1 MKILAIETSTALGS
15 IAVAINGK
23 IEGFDSSNNPK
34 THTEFVNLAI
44 ERLLKKVSLALAD
57 IDLFAVGSGPGS
69 FTGLRVAANIAKT
82 FSMLHL
88 KPMVH
93 MDSLALLREEAV
105 LAGENNPLFLS
116 ALNAHK
122 NMLYI
127 SGFLGESPIAP
138 TAVTIPEF
146 EVMISKAPG
155 PVLGLGD
162 GFKVYENQ
170 LSQDLKNKILF
181 PKTAVEFPSAQ
192 TLALKALDL
201 FNLGQTIDWKS
212 YKPLYIRASE
222 AEEKNR

>member
-15 IAVAINGK
+15 IAVAIDGK
-23 IEGFDSSNNPK
+23 VLGFDSSNNPK

-44 ERLLKKVSLALAD
+44 EKLLKKLNLALSD

-69 FTGLRVAANIAKT
+69 FTGLRVAANVVKT

-88 KPMVH
+88 KPLVQ
-93 MDSLALLREEAV
+93 MDSLALMREEAV
-105 LAGENNPLFLS
+105 LAGETNPLFLS

-122 NMLYI
+122 NMLYV
-127 SGFLGESPIAP
+127 SGFLGESAIPPRAL
-138 TAVTIPEF
+138 TIPEF
-146 EVMISKAPG
+146 EALLEKTSG

-162 GFKVYENQ
+162 GFQVYEKQ
-170 LSQDLKNKILF
+170 LSRDLKNKILY
-181 PKTAVEFPSAQ
+181 PKTPIAFPSAQ
-192 TLALKALDL
+192 VLALKAMDL

-222 AEEKNR
+222 AEEKLR

>member
-15 IAVAINGK
+15 IAVAKGGK
-23 IEGFDSSNNPK
+23 ILGFDSSNNPK

-44 ERLLKKVSLALAD
+44 EKLLKKLNISLSE

-69 FTGLRVAANIAKT
+69 FTGLRVAANIVKT

-88 KPMVH
+88 KPLVQ
-93 MDSLALLREEAV
+93 MDSLALLREEAILV
-105 LAGENNPLFLS
+105 GEDNRQFLS

-127 SGFLGESPIAP
+127 SGFLEESAVAP
-138 TAVTIPEF
+138 TALTIPEL
-146 EVMISKAPG
+146 ETLVAKTPG

-162 GFKVYENQ
+162 GFKVYEKQ
-170 LSQDLKNKILF
+170 FSQALKNKILF
-181 PKTAVEFPSAQ
+181 PKTPIAFPSAQ
-192 TLALKALDL
+192 VLALKALDL
-201 FNLGQTIDWKS
+201 FNHGQTIDWKS

-222 AEEKNR
+222 AEEKIR